1 MPFFP
6 GVIWLV
12 FVFWIC
18 DSVFWIW
25 ESRILLPSVLVASR
39 NWNGF
44 FVEEFGGGFSFQLSF
59 VVVVFELNLLDM
71 SYGLKRSC
79 RAQWALLD
87 LLRLDDDATKEG

>member
-1 MPFFP
+1 MTRSFGFGKAGFCCPRF
-6 GVIWLV
+6 
-12 FVFWIC
+12 
-18 DSVFWIW
+18 
-25 ESRILLPSVLVASR
+25 LLRLDIR
-39 NWNGF
+39 TDF